1 MPRTPLYEPLLASGA
16 RSGQYLETE
25 TAISFGDTAGEFA
38 ELRSGCAI
46 YDLGWRA
53 KFVATGAD
61 RVRWLNSM
69 LTNNIRD
76 LALNRGNYNF
86 LLNAQGRILADL
98 YVYNRGEYLLLDTAR
113 WQAPKLVEILN
124 KFIIMDD
131 VEITDISDKLT
142 AVAVQGPRA
151 RETLRAAGFAFADV
165 DPLEVQDTTW
175 NCIGLSVTRMASDIS
190 QTYELWMAPANVAG
204 VWERLIAHGA
214 RPIGTDAL
222 EMFRLAA
229 GIPRYGADITE
240 RYLPQETDQPQ
251 ALNFQ
256 KGCYI
261 GQEIVERIH
270 ARGMIHRKLT
280 GFVVE
285 GAVPTAGAKI
295 EAEGKEVGEV
305 TSAVT
310 LPSADGSRAAALGYL
325 RVEARTAGAEVQVSG
340 ARAKVLPLPYKD
352 LVA

>member
-1 MPRTPLYEPLLASGA
+1 
-16 RSGQYLETE
+16 
-25 TAISFGDTAGEFA
+25 
-38 ELRSGCAI
+38 
-46 YDLGWRA
+46 
-53 KFVATGAD
+53 
-61 RVRWLNSM
+61 
-69 LTNNIRD
+69 
-76 LALNRGNYNF
+76 
-86 LLNAQGRILADL
+86 
-98 YVYNRGEYLLLDTAR
+98 
-113 WQAPKLVEILN
+113 
-124 KFIIMDD
+124 
-131 VEITDISDKLT
+131 
-142 AVAVQGPRA
+142 
-151 RETLRAAGFAFADV
+151 
-165 DPLEVQDTTW
+165 
-175 NCIGLSVTRMASDIS
+175 MASDIS

-204 VWERLIAHGA
+204 VWERLIEHGA